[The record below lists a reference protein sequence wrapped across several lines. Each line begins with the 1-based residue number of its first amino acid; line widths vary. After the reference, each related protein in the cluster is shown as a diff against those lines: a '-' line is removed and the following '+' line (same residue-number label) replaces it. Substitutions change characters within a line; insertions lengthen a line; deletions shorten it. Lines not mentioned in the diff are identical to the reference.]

1 MTRIKISFAIL
12 LILIGSAFYFGDR
25 INRSGKRLIATI
37 SEIQSEKHSSDKQA
51 VKKGAA
57 KLENEWEKF
66 YKESDFVIRNDK
78 LIEAERTVS
87 RIKSLAENDND
98 ELDADLSELKSSI
111 EYIINSEMPYFH
123 NIF

>member
-51 VKKGAA
+51 VKKVRQSLKMSG
-57 KLENEWEKF
+57 KNFIK
-66 YKESDFVIRNDK
+66 N
-78 LIEAERTVS
+78 LI
-87 RIKSLAENDND
+87 L
-98 ELDADLSELKSSI
+98 
-111 EYIINSEMPYFH
+111 
-123 NIF
+123 